1 MFELL
6 AQGNAHLV
14 EASNSEE
21 GVRLM
26 SEDKRTETSTEK
38 AAWPKIMPHATINQ
52 DIIKEFR
59 EILPAYSITCVI
71 ADCQERA
78 GVMASQ
84 IKLLD
89 GTKKFVGQALTVKLY
104 PGDLVDCLHAL
115 AEAQPGDVIVVD
127 SAGDTETS
135 IWGGLMAS
143 LCQQKGVTGA
153 VVDGSIRD
161 TDEIRDIGFP
171 IAARGIVPRSTH
183 SPYSGRLDTLEIN
196 VPITCGR
203 VLVNPGDIVV
213 GDEIGIV
220 VIPRENACD
229 VLAKAKAQVEQE
241 ERTRERIREGK
252 SVDELLAEFGR
263 L

>member
-143 LCQQKGVTGA
+143 LCQQRALQGRLLTVPFVIPTKYVTSDSQLRRA
-153 VVDGSIRD
+153 VL
-161 TDEIRDIGFP
+161 F
-171 IAARGIVPRSTH
+171 RSTH

-241 ERTRERIREGK
+241 ERTREKDREGK